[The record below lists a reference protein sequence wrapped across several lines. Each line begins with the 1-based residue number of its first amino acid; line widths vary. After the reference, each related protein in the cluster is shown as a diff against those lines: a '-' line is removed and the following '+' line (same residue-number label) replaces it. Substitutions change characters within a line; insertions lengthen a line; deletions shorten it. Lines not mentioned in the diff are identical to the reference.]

1 MPLACPF
8 EICRVALN
16 SLSPIVGHCNTVENR
31 HTHFMPD
38 QRGHT
43 WPPTYA
49 HTHLHAST
57 DMRLLARFIQGGLR
71 CRLMCCAQP
80 GGLGGFLGA
89 TCSGR
94 RSSSILKALKRPPV
108 QLADSVAAKVGPGLF
123 IPICTS
129 RADADSGGGEDDAPT
144 SS

>member
-1 MPLACPF
+1 
-8 EICRVALN
+8 
-16 SLSPIVGHCNTVENR
+16 
-31 HTHFMPD
+31 MPD
-38 QRGHT
+38 QRGHKR
-43 WPPTYA
+43 PPTYA
-49 HTHLHAST
+49 HTDTQLHAST
-57 DMRLLARFIQGGLR
+57 DMRFLARFIQGGLR

-94 RSSSILKALKRPPV
+94 RSPSILKALKRPPF

-129 RADADSGGGEDDAPT
+129 RADSGGGEDDAPT

>member
-1 MPLACPF
+1 
-8 EICRVALN
+8 
-16 SLSPIVGHCNTVENR
+16 
-31 HTHFMPD
+31 MPD

-49 HTHLHAST
+49 HTQLHAST
-57 DMRLLARFIQGGLR
+57 DMRFLARFIQGGLR

-94 RSSSILKALKRPPV
+94 CSPSILKTLKRLPF
-108 QLADSVAAKVGPGLF
+108 QLTNDVAAMVGPGLF

-129 RADADSGGGEDDAPT
+129 RAVSGGGEDDAPT